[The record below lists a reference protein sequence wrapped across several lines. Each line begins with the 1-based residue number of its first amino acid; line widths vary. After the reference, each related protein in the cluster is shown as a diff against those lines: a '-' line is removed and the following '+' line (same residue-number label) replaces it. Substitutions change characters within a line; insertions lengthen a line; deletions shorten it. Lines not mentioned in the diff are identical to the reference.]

1 MKKILI
7 FFSFSIIS
15 CIIVIPFN
23 TYNPLI
29 SQDKLL
35 IEMIKNSSDKDIVN
49 TILKNLIYTDISIGE
64 NKQTIPMFIE
74 MGTNDL
80 VIKDILIN
88 SNSRR
93 YSYNQYKNS
102 NFSYNDNYLLN
113 NIFQFNYYNSSS
125 SKTYKF
131 INKCYEFILDIALIT
146 NFCGNETLYLKQRN
160 NLTKEEIYKPI
171 VFYIIFKEFDN
182 FDHRPG
188 VIGLKMGDNQ
198 FISILKKSSEIK
210 TYDWTINYK
219 NFTEEKGEIIF
230 GDLPHLYDKIHYKES
245 NLKSAQIVR
254 NNNEQYSL
262 YFNSYI
268 KYKNN
273 SNYFIGLNEINSF
286 YIEEF
291 FITGTYDYFMFIENN
306 FFQKYINEKLCF
318 KYIYKKA
325 NYGDNFFYF
334 ICKIK
339 NEKKREEF
347 FNNFPD
353 LIFYQK
359 DINYN
364 FTFDFKDLFTI
375 IPDNERILFNIDF
388 NYNAKRWIFGKPF
401 FKKYQLI
408 FNSDSNLIS
417 FYIESNLDKKENIQ
431 KKYNFKIIIVIILTI
446 ITFIIGI
453 IFGREICSKYNRKIR
468 ANELEDNYSYISSN
482 LNNNDKK
489 EINLQ
494 NKI

>member
-210 TYDWTINYK
+210 TYDWTIKYK

-230 GDLPHLYDKIHYKES
+230 GDLPIYMI
-245 NLKSAQIVR
+245 KS
-254 NNNEQYSL
+254 
-262 YFNSYI
+262 
-268 KYKNN
+268 
-273 SNYFIGLNEINSF
+273 
-286 YIEEF
+286 
-291 FITGTYDYFMFIENN
+291 IT
-306 FFQKYINEKLCF
+306 
-318 KYIYKKA
+318 KK
-325 NYGDNFFYF
+325 
-334 ICKIK
+334 
-339 NEKKREEF
+339 
-347 FNNFPD
+347 
-353 LIFYQK
+353 
-359 DINYN
+359 
-364 FTFDFKDLFTI
+364 
-375 IPDNERILFNIDF
+375 
-388 NYNAKRWIFGKPF
+388 
-401 FKKYQLI
+401 
-408 FNSDSNLIS
+408 
-417 FYIESNLDKKENIQ
+417 
-431 KKYNFKIIIVIILTI
+431 VI
-446 ITFIIGI
+446 
-453 IFGREICSKYNRKIR
+453 
-468 ANELEDNYSYISSN
+468 
-482 LNNNDKK
+482 
-489 EINLQ
+489 
-494 NKI
+494 